1 MLSLEANV
9 NYLAEIIA
17 HDIALLCILAHKTSH
32 PCHDELLS
40 IMLTVDDWAN
50 TQKMNATIRGIRRQ
64 QVKLATEYLC
74 VGDKESAKR
83 IYLDMKHEPKNR
95 VNEIWNDLR
104 RAKNPDFWEVNDRG
118 ENMGTFTVQ

>member
-74 VGDKESAKR
+74 VGDKESAMR
-83 IYLDMKHEPKNR
+83 IYLDMKHEAKNR